1 MRHAAALR
9 WAFLGSLLLHVSV
22 LLSFRFAAPS
32 PEPAGHAAGPN
43 VMARIVSQPGD
54 AQKERGLPG
63 ARVAP
68 PRDDAVRTE
77 SDGDSRPKAVRERP
91 GPTNFRDSSRST
103 ATGSA
108 GAADSAPVAPA
119 RSSGS
124 GGEAAVRLDEANPD
138 GIRQYRLNLAREARR
153 FKSYPGVA
161 RERGWE
167 GDVVIVVNTV
177 AGAELPQVALGQS
190 SGRALL
196 DEAAINLVGQ
206 AVRNAAIPDSLRGR
220 SFALTLPIQ
229 FRLDE

>member
-1 MRHAAALR
+1 LRHAAALR
-9 WAFLGSLLLHVSV
+9 WAFLGSLVLHVSV
-22 LLSFRFAAPS
+22 LVPFRFAAPS
-32 PEPAGHAAGPN
+32 QELAGHVAGPA
-43 VMARIVSQPGD
+43 VMARIVSRPGD
-54 AQKERGLPG
+54 AQKESDLPA

-68 PRDDAVRTE
+68 PRDEVTPME
-77 SDGDSRPKAVRERP
+77 SEGDSRPKVARERTDP
-91 GPTNFRDSSRST
+91 VNFRDSSRST

-108 GAADSAPVAPA
+108 AVADSAPVAPA
-119 RSSGS
+119 RSAGS

-167 GDVVIVVNTV
+167 GDVVVVVNTV
-177 AGAELPQVALGQS
+177 AGAQLPQVALGQS

-196 DEAAINLVGQ
+196 DEEAVNLVEQ
-206 AVRNAAIPDSLRGR
+206 AVRSATIPDSLRGR

>member
-1 MRHAAALR
+1 LRHTSALR
-9 WAFLGSLLLHVSV
+9 WAFLVSLTLHVSV
-22 LLSFRFAAPS
+22 LLSFRQAVQSAD
-32 PEPAGHAAGPN
+32 PAGHVAGPA
-43 VMARIVSQPGD
+43 VMARIVSRPGD
-54 AQKERGLPG
+54 TRKDSDLPA

-68 PRDDAVRTE
+68 PRDEVTRTE
-77 SDGDSRPKAVRERP
+77 SDGDSRPKAARERP
-91 GPTNFRDSSRST
+91 DPTNFRDSSRST
-103 ATGSA
+103 AIGSTA
-108 GAADSAPVAPA
+108 AADSAPVAPV

-167 GDVVIVVNTV
+167 GDVVVVVNTA

-190 SGRALL
+190 SGRPLL
-196 DEAAINLVGQ
+196 DEEAINLVGQ
-206 AVRNAAIPDSLRGR
+206 AVRSAAIPDSLRGR

>member
-1 MRHAAALR
+1 MRHVAALR
-9 WAFLGSLLLHVSV
+9 WAFLVSLALHVSV

-32 PEPAGHAAGPN
+32 PELAGLAAGPA
-43 VMARIVSQPGD
+43 VMASIVSQPGD
-54 AQKERGLPG
+54 AQKESDLPA
-63 ARVAP
+63 ARVVP
-68 PRDDAVRTE
+68 PRDDVTRME
-77 SDGDSRPKAVRERP
+77 SEGYSRPKAARERP
-91 GPTNFRDSSRST
+91 DPTNFRDSSRST

-108 GAADSAPVAPA
+108 AVADNAPVAPA
-119 RSSGS
+119 RTSGS
-124 GGEAAVRLDEANPD
+124 GGEAAVRLDEASPD

-167 GDVVIVVNTV
+167 GDVVVVVNTV
-177 AGAELPQVALGQS
+177 AGAQLPQVALGQS

-196 DEAAINLVGQ
+196 DEEAVNLVEQ
-206 AVRNAAIPDSLRGR
+206 AVRSATIPDSLRGR